1 GMEWI
6 IVSEEKESKF
16 VSAVEEDL
24 RIEGEIKRISFKSL
38 KSRKSLLNSSK
49 TSSRNVDCIFVWNKS
64 DIYFDKLLRYLEQVN
79 IESEY
84 ISRAWVI
91 VLNPAGSSN
100 TSNAQTITNIV
111 RSAANV
117 VSCPLYSME
126 LLTNGLN
133 GNARS
138 KQVSDILLKQQVAHR
153 ELVLKEGEWFES
165 KLVKLQMP
173 ELPVTETPYW
183 ELQLRHETNHSEGS
197 KLCLSFNDNL
207 P

>member
-1 GMEWI
+1 
-6 IVSEEKESKF
+6 
-16 VSAVEEDL
+16 
-24 RIEGEIKRISFKSL
+24 
-38 KSRKSLLNSSK
+38 
-49 TSSRNVDCIFVWNKS
+49 
-64 DIYFDKLLRYLEQVN
+64 
-79 IESEY
+79 
-84 ISRAWVI
+84 
-91 VLNPAGSSN
+91 
-100 TSNAQTITNIV
+100 
-111 RSAANV
+111 
-117 VSCPLYSME
+117 ME
-126 LLTNGLN
+126 LLTDGLN

-207 P
+207 PNIGPDDVLIKVRSANLSQSDVLKHLETDDSDKQDMGSSCSGI